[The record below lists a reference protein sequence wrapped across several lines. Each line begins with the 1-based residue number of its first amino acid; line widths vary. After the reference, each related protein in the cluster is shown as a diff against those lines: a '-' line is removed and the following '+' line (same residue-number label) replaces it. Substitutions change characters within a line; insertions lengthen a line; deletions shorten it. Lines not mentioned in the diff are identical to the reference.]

1 MKLQIT
7 GLDSTLRYLKRLRS
21 DLDKKQKEMLQRLAE
36 IGLEDAR
43 AGFLVAPY
51 DGINDVS
58 CHVEWDGNICY
69 VVAEGEKVLFIEF
82 GSGINYEAHPRQD
95 LVSAHGTFG
104 QGKGAY
110 EGGWAYYGEMGTN
123 PTADAFVPK
132 DKQGN
137 PKTGLVHTKGNPPAR
152 AMYDAGEKIET
163 MIIQIA
169 REVFAS

>member
-21 DLDKKQKEMLQRLAE
+21 DLDKKQKEMLQRLSE

-43 AGFLVAPY
+43 LGFMTAVY

-69 VVAEGEKVLFIEF
+69 IVAEGEKVLFIEF
-82 GSGINYEAHPRQD
+82 GSGISYFEHPRQD
-95 LVSAHGTFG
+95 LVSPHGTFG
-104 QGKGAY
+104 QGKGANSS
-110 EGGWAYYGEMGTN
+110 GWVYRGEMGTY
-123 PTADAFVPK
+123 PTEASFIPK
-132 DKQGN
+132 DRQGN
-137 PKTGLVHTKGNPPAR
+137 PKPGLVRTKGNPPAR